1 MKYVFHSF
9 GKVPLVTESKNKEWT
24 GIESELAQFFRSTGL
39 MLSIPVSLVVLKV
52 DIILNKLDTEN
63 EIDSLEKDD
72 INSGYCGWGLSL
84 VKRIH

>member
-1 MKYVFHSF
+1 
-9 GKVPLVTESKNKEWT
+9 
-24 GIESELAQFFRSTGL
+24 
-39 MLSIPVSLVVLKV
+39 MLSIPVSLVVLRV
-52 DIILNKLDTEN
+52 DIILNKLDSEN